1 MYCADVDV
9 LLCLYLSGFGPQGRA
24 ECDGGGGSDL
34 SADLPAVHSCG
45 ADAGED
51 VSLGRL
57 RSPLVAKA
65 CCQTAILTTPPHLR

>member
-34 SADLPAVHSCG
+34 SADLPAIHSRG
-45 ADAGED
+45 ANAGED

-57 RSPLVAKA
+57 RPPPVAKA
-65 CCQTAILTTPPHLR
+65 RRQTAIPTTPPHLW